1 MTNSLQTQ
9 LHDDSQI
16 TSQTTQSQAPAPTS
30 QQAYGATMPSTS
42 SSAALPLAASS
53 SSQPITSSF
62 ADAVSGA
69 ATVADEADAQPQPY
83 QFPTHRLRTQ
93 QDSSKTPLVLIVCGS
108 FSPITIMHL
117 RMCEMTSDW
126 VRMVEDNYEVVGIY
140 LSPVSDAYKK
150 ANLAAARHRIR
161 MCELAVEDTS
171 NCVMVD
177 PWEATQPRY
186 VPTAQVL
193 DHFREEI
200 NEKLGGIALA
210 DSGARKAARV
220 ALLCGA
226 DLMHSMST
234 PGLWS
239 PDDLDKIL
247 GGDGGLYVVERHG
260 TDLEEAKEALSR
272 WTDKIS
278 VIPQGVPIDLS
289 STKVRLFLHKR
300 MSIRYF
306 VPNQVIDYIM
316 ENGLYGTSK
325 DDGSANNPAKE
336 AHPDKGKATAGANM
350 FERR

>member
-1 MTNSLQTQ
+1 MSDFNSNSKQAQPYSDQQLQYAQ
-9 LHDDSQI
+9 FQQQPQGSSI
-16 TSQTTQSQAPAPTS
+16 AEAPAP
-30 QQAYGATMPSTS
+30 QASP
-42 SSAALPLAASS
+42 AAPA
-53 SSQPITSSF
+53 
-62 ADAVSGA
+62 
-69 ATVADEADAQPQPY
+69 EEY
-83 QFPTHRLRTQ
+83 HFPTHRLRAQ
-93 QDSSKTPLVLIVCGS
+93 QYPDRTPLVLVVCGS

-117 RMCEMTSDW
+117 RMCEMASDW

-150 ANLAAARHRIR
+150 SNLAAAHHRIR
-161 MCELAVEDTS
+161 MCQLAVQDTS

-193 DHFREEI
+193 DHFRHEI
-200 NEKLGGIALA
+200 NKNLGGI
-210 DSGARKAARV
+210 DSIESPERKQARV

-239 PDDLDKIL
+239 PDDLDRIL

-272 WTDKIS
+272 WTEHIS

-289 STKVRLFLHKR
+289 STKVRLFLHKK
-300 MSIRYF
+300 MSVRYF
-306 VPNQVIDYIM
+306 VPNPVIDYII
-316 ENGLYGTSK
+316 ENSLYGTSK
-325 DDGSANNPAKE
+325 EDRATYVQLVNGKVASGS
-336 AHPDKGKATAGANM
+336 DLV
-350 FERR
+350 

>member
-1 MTNSLQTQ
+1 
-9 LHDDSQI
+9 
-16 TSQTTQSQAPAPTS
+16 
-30 QQAYGATMPSTS
+30 
-42 SSAALPLAASS
+42 
-53 SSQPITSSF
+53 
-62 ADAVSGA
+62 
-69 ATVADEADAQPQPY
+69 
-83 QFPTHRLRTQ
+83 
-93 QDSSKTPLVLIVCGS
+93 
-108 FSPITIMHL
+108 MHL

-161 MCELAVEDTS
+161 MCELAVEDTT

-193 DHFREEI
+193 DHFRQEI
-200 NEKLGGIALA
+200 NDNLGGIMSA
-210 DSGARKAARV
+210 DTGARKIARV

-239 PDDLDKIL
+239 PDDLDCIL

-306 VPNQVIDYIM
+306 VPNPVIDYIM

-325 DDGSANNPAKE
+325 EDGSANNSAKE
-336 AHPDKGKATAGANM
+336 VHPDKGKATAAASIFG
-350 FERR
+350 RR